1 MFKLFLLLFVIS
13 SVGGAYAYHQVT
25 VSQFEAGIA
34 KLEANNKTLKD
45 NNTELQRVGEANAT
59 ALAESEAQ
67 KAEERQQIA
76 TLTAANQELQQQ
88 KKRYLSIFKD
98 HNLTRLARAKPGLI
112 EKRVNAGTA
121 SIFRQVEEDSKEVQN
136 AAN

>member
-1 MFKLFLLLFVIS
+1 MFKIYLIVAFIGAI
-13 SVGGAYAYHQVT
+13 GGGYAHHQVT
-25 VSQFEAGIA
+25 VSKFEAGIA

-45 NNTELQRVGEANAT
+45 NNTELQRVGEANAA

-67 KAEERQQIA
+67 KEEERQQIA
-76 TLTAANQELQQQ
+76 VLTAANQELENQ
-88 KKRYLSIFKD
+88 KKAYLKIFKD